1 MVALLSTPRPSDGL
15 QGHRLLGHPGCMVD
29 PKFTLP
35 KNWLAKIWSWF
46 CLQKSWPTLA
56 RKMNYVWQRGIGLP
70 KNLATCVDWWR
81 VASLSTPRAARKG
94 TASLVALTAWW
105 VWKQRNVVVFDNV
118 RPNLVCLLSTVK
130 SEARLWI
137 HAGVVLL
144 ETPGE

>member
-1 MVALLSTPRPSDGL
+1 M
-15 QGHRLLGHPGCMVD
+15 
-29 PKFTLP
+29 
-35 KNWLAKIWSWF
+35 
-46 CLQKSWPTLA
+46 
-56 RKMNYVWQRGIGLP
+56 
-70 KNLATCVDWWR
+70 DWWR